1 MMRRTGGLTISVI
14 TAIVLG
20 AAPAIADPWPQRP
33 VRIVVP
39 VGAGGGPDMT
49 ARLFADRLAQR
60 WKQPVV
66 VENRPG
72 ADGLTGVS
80 AFAGT
85 RDDHVLMFFAAA
97 PISSFPVM
105 YDKLPYDP
113 VRDLVPIASATD
125 TFVTVAASASLEVR
139 SLAELVA
146 LARARPGS
154 LNYNAVAG
162 AIPYVF
168 AGFLKGAGLDMVQV
182 PYREYSLAAHDLAE
196 GHIQVM
202 MSTMTLVLPQVRAG
216 KVRFLAVNNSRRAPI
231 VPEVPT
237 ATEAGYPDLAFN
249 GLLGF
254 FGTRDMPDSLRDRI
268 SADIRDV
275 AADAAL
281 ADRLAAVGQIARGS
295 TGAEFAAAIEAQRAK
310 IAAIVQSVGLKPMQ

>member
-1 MMRRTGGLTISVI
+1 MMRRTGCLTISVI
-14 TAIVLG
+14 AAIVLG
-20 AAPAIADPWPQRP
+20 VAPAIAEPWPQRP
-33 VRIVVP
+33 VRIMVP

-66 VENRPG
+66 IENRPG

-85 RDDHVLMFFAAA
+85 RDDHVLLFFAAA

-125 TFVTVAASASLEVR
+125 TFVTVAASASLKVR
-139 SLAELVA
+139 SLADLVT
-146 LARARPGS
+146 LARARPGG

-182 PYREYSLAAHDLAE
+182 PYREYSLAAQDLAE

-216 KVRFLAVNNSRRAPI
+216 KVRFLAVNNSKRAPI
-231 VPEVPT
+231 APEVPT
-237 ATEAGYPDLAFN
+237 ATEAGYPDLAFD

-254 FGTRDMPDSLRDRI
+254 FGTRDMPDALRDRI

-275 AADAAL
+275 AGDAAI